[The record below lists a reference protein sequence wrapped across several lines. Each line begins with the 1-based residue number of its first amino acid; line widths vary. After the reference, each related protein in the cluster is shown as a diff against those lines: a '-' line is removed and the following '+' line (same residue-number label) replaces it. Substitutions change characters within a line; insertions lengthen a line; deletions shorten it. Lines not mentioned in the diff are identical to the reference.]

1 MSETQT
7 SGTASASDAGASK
20 KAASK
25 KAPSQAARKSAASKT
40 ARKSAATSSKKSAAS
55 KTSAQK
61 VIDQQVEAETRK
73 QTEARAQQLE
83 NDRLK
88 QESDLKASENSL
100 AVRAADASL
109 GLVEHF
115 GCRGLYVGRA
125 PQSEKGDSKCPT
137 CAMVLTGGNSKFM
150 PLPFVVPEAGLLV
163 KDPNSGEFFALPS
176 DGTLA
181 LATAQTWLSIVN
193 PETGKSI
200 IPEADKSLAKERRAA
215 AGLIAA

>member
-25 KAPSQAARKSAASKT
+25 KGASKT
-40 ARKSAATSSKKSAAS
+40 ARKSAATASKKSAAS

-61 VIDQQVEAETRK
+61 LIDQQVEAETLK

-100 AVRAADASL
+100 AVRASDASL

-200 IPEADKSLAKERRAA
+200 IPEADKSLAKERRVA
-215 AGLIAA
+215 AGLDA